1 MKLGIPMLIIFSLLW
16 FCFELYILL
25 AGTFGP
31 SSQAAVSIFV
41 TSLYLHGIKRDAISQ
56 ATCSQ
61 VGNFIGSMQT
71 GLAERCYKLAV
82 WTEVIINTF
91 IILLLTIFRT
101 KIANFYA
108 SEDI

>member
-1 MKLGIPMLIIFSLLW
+1 MKLGIPMLIIFSLFW

-41 TSLYLHGIKRDAISQ
+41 TSLYFHEIKKDAICQ

-71 GLAERCYKLAV
+71 GLAERCYKLVV
-82 WTEVIINTF
+82 WTEVIINTL
-91 IILLLTIFRT
+91 IILLLTTFR
-101 KIANFYA
+101 KQLANFYA
-108 SEDI
+108 SDDM